1 MIFTREKIE
10 ELIAR
15 ANLSE
20 AAAALAV
27 ARAEHQQTAAELRDV
42 SAGVYALAGDDRGLA
57 RVIPAALLAC
67 RSSAAVAAYYAA
79 SGTDP
84 GISAYLS
91 GAVALAWSGDKAGT
105 YESLNRAHDLA
116 LAQGC
121 VHYGVGARERLAHHA
136 LLFGDVERARTAV
149 DEAIAL
155 ADAHHLSEWLIRC
168 LAAAAHLA
176 LNAGD
181 LDRAAKL
188 VERGRAESSDR
199 DTLALFAPSG
209 AQLAVEL
216 RDDAALRAWSS
227 QEIIDVAHHSQL
239 PAAAMAATIATLIG
253 GGGVV
258 SADAPAATSLRRA
271 LLLAESAA
279 TAAELFTLAARYGNP
294 EEVRLGTE
302 SLAGVIAPD
311 RAYLK
316 AHYLLARAYWL
327 MRSGEATGWVDS
339 AGDAA
344 RAFNAMGL
352 RRWTNDAMLLLVA
365 QEPVAQRRQR
375 GRSSG
380 SVLTG
385 REQQVAH
392 LIRRGARNREVALAL
407 QISEHTVERHVSSI
421 LGRLGLRSRWQ
432 IVDPKRVSDN

>member
-15 ANLSE
+15 ANFAE

-27 ARAEHQQTAAELRDV
+27 ARAENQRTATELRDV
-42 SAGVYALAGDDRGLA
+42 SAGVYALAADDRGLA
-57 RVIPAALLAC
+57 RVIPAELLAC

-79 SGTDP
+79 SGTEP
-84 GISAYLS
+84 GISAHLS
-91 GAVALAWSGDKAGT
+91 GAVALAWAGDKAGA
-105 YESLNRAHDLA
+105 YESFNRAHDLA

-136 LLFGDVERARTAV
+136 LLFGDIERARTAV

-155 ADAHHLSEWLIRC
+155 AETHRLSEWLIRC

-176 LNAGD
+176 LDAGD
-181 LDRAAKL
+181 LDRAARL

-199 DTLALFAPSG
+199 ETLALFAASG

-216 RDDAALRAWSS
+216 RDDAALSTWSS
-227 QEIIDVAHHSQL
+227 NEIVDVAHHSER
-239 PAAAMAATIATLIG
+239 PAAAMAATIATLIAAG
-253 GGGVV
+253 SV
-258 SADAPAATSLRRA
+258 SVEAPAGNALRRA

-279 TAAELFTLAARYGNP
+279 TSAELFTLAARYGNP

-365 QEPVAQRRQR
+365 QEPVTQRRQR

-432 IVDPKRVSDN
+432 IVDPKRVGDN

>member
-10 ELIAR
+10 ELIAH
-15 ANLSE
+15 ANLSD

-27 ARAEHQQTAAELRDV
+27 ARAENQRTAAALCDV

-57 RVIPAALLAC
+57 RVIPAELLAC
-67 RSSAAVAAYYAA
+67 GSSAAVTAYYAA

-84 GISAYLS
+84 SIFDHLS
-91 GAVALAWSGDKAGT
+91 GAVALAWSGDRAGT
-105 YESLNRAHDLA
+105 YESLNCAHDVA
-116 LAQGC
+116 LNEGR
-121 VHYGVGARERLAHHA
+121 VHYAVGARERLAHHA
-136 LLFGDVERARTAV
+136 LLFGDIERATAAV
-149 DEAIAL
+149 DDAIAL
-155 ADAHHLSEWLIRC
+155 AEAHHLSEWLTRC

-176 LNAGD
+176 LDAGD
-181 LDRAAKL
+181 LDRASQL
-188 VERGRAESSDR
+188 VVRGQAESRDR

-216 RDDAALRAWSS
+216 RDDVALRVWSS
-227 QEIIDVAHHSQL
+227 EEIFDVALHSQR
-239 PAAAMAATIATLIG
+239 PAAAIAATVAALIG
-253 GGGVV
+253 GGAV
-258 SADAPAATSLRRA
+258 STGAPVATALRRA

-294 EEVRLGTE
+294 EEVLLGTE

-327 MRSGEATGWVDS
+327 MRSGEASGWVDS

-365 QEPVAQRRQR
+365 QEPVTQRRQR

-432 IVDPKRVSDN
+432 IVDPKRVGDN

>member
-20 AAAALAV
+20 AAAMLAV
-27 ARAEHQQTAAELRDV
+27 ARAENQRTATELRDV

-57 RVIPAALLAC
+57 RVIPVELLAC
-67 RSSAAVAAYYAA
+67 RSSAAVATYCAA

-84 GISAYLS
+84 GISGHLS
-91 GAVALAWSGDKAGT
+91 GAVALAWAGDKAGT
-105 YESLNRAHDLA
+105 YESLNRAHDVA
-116 LAQGC
+116 LAEGS

-136 LLFGDVERARTAV
+136 LLFGDIERARTAV
-149 DEAIAL
+149 DEAIEL
-155 ADAHHLSEWLIRC
+155 AEAHHLSEWLIRC

-176 LNAGD
+176 LDAGD
-181 LDRAAKL
+181 LDRAARL
-188 VERGRAESSDR
+188 VERGRAESRDR

-227 QEIIDVAHHSQL
+227 EEIVDVAHHSER
-239 PAAAMAATIATLIG
+239 PAAAIAATIATLIG
-253 GGGVV
+253 GRSV
-258 SADAPAATSLRRA
+258 SMDAPAATALRRA

-279 TAAELFTLAARYGNP
+279 TSAELFTLAARYGNP

-365 QEPVAQRRQR
+365 QEPVTQRRQR

-432 IVDPKRVSDN
+432 IFDPKRVGDN

>member
-1 MIFTREKIE
+1 MIFTREKID
-10 ELIAR
+10 ELIVR
-15 ANLSE
+15 AQLSD
-20 AAAALAV
+20 AAAALTL
-27 ARAEHQQTAAELRDV
+27 ARAENPRASAQLRGV

-57 RVIPAALLAC
+57 RVIAAELLAC
-67 RSSAAVAAYYAA
+67 RTAAAVAAYYFAGGVEPSVSDHLSAA
-79 SGTDP
+79 T
-84 GISAYLS
+84 
-91 GAVALAWSGDKAGT
+91 VLAWSGDKSGAFD
-105 YESLNRAHDLA
+105 SLQRAYSRA
-116 LAQGC
+116 VEERC
-121 VHYGVGARERLAHHA
+121 FHYAVAARERLAHHA
-136 LLFGDVERARTAV
+136 LLFGDIERARAAI

-155 ADAHHLSEWLIRC
+155 AQLHHLSEWLTHC

-176 LNAGD
+176 LDAGD
-181 LDRAAKL
+181 LDRAMQL

-199 DTLALFAPSG
+199 EVLALFASSG

-216 RDDAALRAWSS
+216 RDDAALQAWSA
-227 QEIIDVAHHSQL
+227 EAIVDVALHSEVTE
-239 PAAAMAATIATLIG
+239 AAIAATIATLIG
-253 GGGVV
+253 GGAVAPGT
-258 SADAPAATSLRRA
+258 PAATALRRA
-271 LLLAESAA
+271 LLFAESAA
-279 TAAELFTLAARYGNP
+279 SAAELCTLAARYGDLDDA
-294 EEVRLGTE
+294 RLGTE
-302 SLAGVIAPD
+302 SLTGVIAPE
-311 RAYLK
+311 RAYVK
-316 AHYLLARAYWL
+316 AHALLARAYLL
-327 MRSGEATGWVDS
+327 MRSGERTGWVDS

-365 QEPVAQRRQR
+365 QEPVAPRRHR

-432 IVDPKRVSDN
+432 IVDPRRGGEH